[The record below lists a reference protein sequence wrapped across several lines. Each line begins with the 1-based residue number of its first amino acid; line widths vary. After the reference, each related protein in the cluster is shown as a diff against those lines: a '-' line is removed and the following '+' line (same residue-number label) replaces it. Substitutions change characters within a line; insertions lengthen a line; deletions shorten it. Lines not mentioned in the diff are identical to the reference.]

1 MDEEKTDEMSM
12 GKLQNMYS
20 TSLAKLTDFINL
32 CRD

>member
-20 TSLAKLTDFINL
+20 TSLAKL
-32 CRD
+32 